1 MTNIDELVETLAR
14 DAAVVRPAPH
24 PFMMSVKWMGAAAIY
39 LVLTLVV
46 TGLRPDLMSKLHD
59 PWFVA
64 EIAALSAIFIATS
77 LSAALLSFPDLHQK
91 RWVAFA
97 PAFLLALFLLIIFFS
112 WNADNPPA
120 PLPPDTY
127 ECTTCIVL
135 VALLPAA
142 WIFFSMRKYAST
154 HYRLAGGI
162 ALLSALSIGALWLRL
177 HELNNSIAHVIEWH
191 YLPMIGFGILGMWL
205 GRVILKW

>member
-1 MTNIDELVETLAR
+1 MTKIEELVETLAR
-14 DAAVVRPAPH
+14 DAAVVKPAPH
-24 PFMMSVKWMGAAAIY
+24 PFMMSIKWMAGATIY
-39 LVLTLVV
+39 LVLTLIV

-64 EIAALSAIFIATS
+64 EVAVLAAIFLATS
-77 LSAALLSFPDLHQK
+77 LSAALLSFPDLHQM
-91 RWVAFA
+91 RRIVLS
-97 PAFLLALFLLIIFFS
+97 PALMIALFLLTIFLS
-112 WNADNPPA
+112 WSADQPPA
-120 PLPPDTY
+120 PPPVHTY

-135 VALLPAA
+135 VSLLPAA
-142 WIFFSMRKYAST
+142 LIFFEMRKYAST

-177 HELNNSIAHVIEWH
+177 HEQNDSIAHVIEWH
-191 YLPMIGFGILGMWL
+191 YLPMIAFGIVGMWL

>member
-1 MTNIDELVETLAR
+1 MRNIEELVETLAR
-14 DAAVVRPAPH
+14 DAAVVNPAPH
-24 PFMMSVKWMGAAAIY
+24 PYMLGMKWTAGAAIY
-39 LVLTLVV
+39 LVLTLIV
-46 TGLRPDLMSKLHD
+46 TGLRPDLMAKFHD

-64 EIAALSAIFIATS
+64 ETAVLAVIFIATS

-91 RWVAFA
+91 RWVALA
-97 PAFLLALFLLIIFFS
+97 PALLFALFLLIIFLS
-112 WNADNPPA
+112 WSADQPPA
-120 PLPPDTY
+120 PPPAHTY

-142 WIFFSMRKYAST
+142 WIFHGMRKYATT

-177 HELNNSIAHVIEWH
+177 HELNNSVAHVIEWH
-191 YLPMIGFGILGMWL
+191 YLPMIVFAIIGMWL